1 MNTNRIFIGTLMNE
15 DKVIGTNVFI
25 KIDNEYILLNDVNT
39 LFDLYSKNSDIK
51 RFSAININTN
61 LKGTKDKVY
70 INKDSL
76 IPYYDKKRYKSLRK
90 IKFDYMLDSR
100 NPIGIN
106 Y

>member
-15 DKVIGTNVFI
+15 DKVIGTNLFI
-25 KIDNEYILLNDVNT
+25 KFDNEYILLNDINNI
-39 LFDLYSKNSDIK
+39 LDLYSKKSNIT
-51 RFSAININTN
+51 RFKAEEVNCN
-61 LKGTKDKVY
+61 LKRTKNKIY

-76 IPYYDKKRYKSLRK
+76 IPYYDKKRHKSLRK